1 MIKIKELAKKI
12 QLEIKEEEL
21 SEYLATF
28 NELEKLLIN
37 FQEIKAVKKFK
48 PMNRIDVGYLTLSEI
63 DKLKKNFLQRK
74 TSKKTLQNNS
84 KIDKN
89 GFVLFKKT
97 S

>member
-1 MIKIKELAKKI
+1 MIKVKELAKKI
-12 QLEIKEEEL
+12 QLEINEEEVNK
-21 SEYLATF
+21 YLATF

-63 DKLKKNFLQRK
+63 NKLKKNFLPRK

-84 KIDKN
+84 KIDKS
-89 GFVLFKKT
+89 GFVLFKKA

>member
-1 MIKIKELAKKI
+1 MIKVKELAKKI

-21 SEYLATF
+21 SEYLVTF
-28 NELEKLLIN
+28 NKLEKLLIN
-37 FQEIKAVKKFK
+37 FQEIKAIKKFK
-48 PMNRIDVGYLTLSEI
+48 SMNRIDVGYLTLSEI
-63 DKLKKNFLQRK
+63 DKLKNNFLQRK